1 MILSTHKIILDT
13 CNKYIKKTLIII
25 FLCLNLVK
33 CTVNQNFDKLY
44 SNQEYHKAYN
54 LLKNKGNDNSLSY
67 QERELKVLLHLA
79 ISDVTTFLPL
89 LDDALLKSV
98 PKTMT
103 NWHSLS
109 RSWIK
114 FLSAETDID
123 YQNVLVTLPRIPFQ
137 EKKTEQLRLIIQT
150 HSLSRL
156 KRYQEALAYL
166 NASKLTDSSSD
177 LMYIQGIALQNLNQ
191 IEYAKK
197 SFEHLINISSNKKL
211 KSLSYFHLGN
221 IFVQENKLEQAQQY
235 YMQAWD
241 LNPYQADLNFQ
252 LGKILQKKAYGD
264 LHYRYYRASLR
275 LNENLAEAWYYLN
288 I

>member
-13 CNKYIKKTLIII
+13 CNKYIKKILIII
-25 FLCLNLVK
+25 FLCLNLVT

-89 LDDALLKSV
+89 LDDALLKSI

>member
-1 MILSTHKIILDT
+1 MILSTNNTTLYTFIK
-13 CNKYIKKTLIII
+13 CIKKILLIL
-25 FLCLNLVK
+25 FLCLNFVK
-33 CTVNQNFDKLY
+33 CTANQKFDEFY
-44 SNQEYHKAYN
+44 SNQEYNKAYN
-54 LLKNKGNDNSLSY
+54 ILKNKGNINSLSY

-89 LDDALLKSV
+89 LDDALLKDI

-123 YQNVLVTLPRIPFQ
+123 YQNILVTLPRIPFQ

-166 NASKLTDSSSD
+166 NSSDLTDSSSD
-177 LMYIQGIALQNLNQ
+177 LIYIKGIALQNLSQ
-191 IEYAKK
+191 VEHAKK
-197 SFEHLINISSNKKL
+197 AFEHLINISSNNKL

-221 IFVQENKLEQAQQY
+221 IFVKENDLQQAQQF
-235 YMQAWD
+235 YMHAWN
-241 LNPYQADLNFQ
+241 LNPYQAELNFQ
-252 LGKILQKKAYGD
+252 LGKILQKKSYSD

>member
-1 MILSTHKIILDT
+1 MILLTNKTPLVT
-13 CNKYIKKTLIII
+13 CVKYIKKTFIII
-25 FLCLNLVK
+25 FLFLTIVGCS
-33 CTVNQNFDKLY
+33 TNQSFDKLY
-44 SNQEYHKAYN
+44 VNQEYHKAYN

-79 ISDVTTFLPL
+79 ISDIPAFLPL
-89 LDDALLKSV
+89 LDEALLKNI

-123 YQNVLVTLPRIPFQ
+123 YQNILVTLPRVPFQ
-137 EKKTEQLRLIIQT
+137 EKRTEQLRLIIQT

-156 KRYQEALAYL
+156 KRYQEALSYL
-166 NASKLTDSSSD
+166 NASKLTDNSSD
-177 LMYIQGIALQNLNQ
+177 LMYIKGIALKNLNQ

-197 SFEHLINISSNKKL
+197 TFEHLINISANKKL

-221 IFVQENKLEQAQQY
+221 ILVQENNLEQAQQY
-235 YMQAWD
+235 YSQAWN
-241 LNPYQADLNFQ
+241 LNPYQAELNFQ
-252 LGKILQKKAYGD
+252 LGKILQKKAYSD

>member
-13 CNKYIKKTLIII
+13 CNKYIKKILIII

>member
-1 MILSTHKIILDT
+1 MISSTNNTRLDT
-13 CNKYIKKTLIII
+13 FIKCVKKILLII
-25 FLCLNLVK
+25 FLCLNIVQ
-33 CTVNQNFDKLY
+33 CSTNQKFDKLY

-54 LLKNKGNDNSLSY
+54 ILKNNKNINSLSY

-79 ISDVTTFLPL
+79 TSDVTTFLPL
-89 LDDALLKSV
+89 LDNALLKEI
-98 PKTMT
+98 PQTMT

-114 FLSAETDID
+114 FISAETDID
-123 YQNVLVTLPRIPFQ
+123 YQNILSSLPRIPFQ

-177 LMYIQGIALQNLNQ
+177 LIYIKGIALQNLNQ
-191 IEYAKK
+191 IELAKK
-197 SFEHLINISSNKKL
+197 AFKHLIEISSNDKL
-211 KSLSYFHLGN
+211 KSLAYFYLGN
-221 IFVQENKLEQAQQY
+221 ILAQENNLQQAQEFY
-235 YMQAWD
+235 VQAWN
-241 LNPYQADLNFQ
+241 LNPYQAELNFQ
-252 LGKILQKKAYGD
+252 LGKILQKKSYSD

>member
-13 CNKYIKKTLIII
+13 CNKYIKKILIII
-25 FLCLNLVK
+25 ILCLNLVT

-89 LDDALLKSV
+89 LDDALLKSI

>member
-13 CNKYIKKTLIII
+13 CNKYIKKILIII
-25 FLCLNLVK
+25 FLCLNLVT

>member
-1 MILSTHKIILDT
+1 MILSTNKTTLDT
-13 CNKYIKKTLIII
+13 CIKYIKKIFIII
-25 FLCLNLVK
+25 FLCLTIVGCSTNH
-33 CTVNQNFDKLY
+33 NFDKLY
-44 SNQEYHKAYN
+44 INQEYHKAYN
-54 LLKNKGNDNSLSY
+54 LLKNKGTDNSLSY

-79 ISDVTTFLPL
+79 ISDVPTFLPL
-89 LDDALLKSV
+89 LDDALLKPI

-114 FLSAETDID
+114 FLSAETEID
-123 YQNVLVTLPRIPFQ
+123 YQNILVTLPRIPFQ

-177 LMYIQGIALQNLNQ
+177 LIYIKGIALQNLNQ
-191 IEYAKK
+191 IESAKK
-197 SFEHLINISSNKKL
+197 SFEHLIDISTNKKL

-221 IFVQENKLEQAQQY
+221 IFIDEDNLEQAQQY
-235 YMQAWD
+235 YVQAWN
-241 LNPYQADLNFQ
+241 LNPFQAELNFQ
-252 LGKILQKKAYGD
+252 LGKILQKKSYDD

>member
-1 MILSTHKIILDT
+1 MILSTNKNTTDT
-13 CNKYIKKTLIII
+13 CIKCIIKTLFII
-25 FLCLNLVK
+25 FLCLNFVK
-33 CTVNQNFDKLY
+33 CTTNQKFDKFY

-54 LLKNKGNDNSLSY
+54 ILKNNENINSLSY

-79 ISDVTTFLPL
+79 ISDIDTFLPL
-89 LDDALLKSV
+89 LDDALLKNI

-114 FLSAETDID
+114 FLSAKTNID
-123 YQNVLVTLPRIPFQ
+123 YQNILVTLPRIPFQ

-166 NASKLTDSSSD
+166 NASDLTDSSSD
-177 LMYIQGIALQNLNQ
+177 LIYIKGIALQNLKQ
-191 IEYAKK
+191 LEYAKK
-197 SFEHLINISSNKKL
+197 SFEHLINISSNNKL

-221 IFVQENKLEQAQQY
+221 ILVQENDLQQAQQFY
-235 YMQAWD
+235 IQAWN
-241 LNPYQADLNFQ
+241 LNPYQAELNFQ
-252 LGKILQKKAYGD
+252 LGKILQKKNYSD

>member
-1 MILSTHKIILDT
+1 MILLTNKTPLVT
-13 CNKYIKKTLIII
+13 CVKYIKKIFIVI
-25 FLCLNLVK
+25 FLCLTIVG
-33 CTVNQNFDKLY
+33 CSINQSFDKLY
-44 SNQEYHKAYN
+44 VNQEYHKAYN

-79 ISDVTTFLPL
+79 ISDIPTFLPL
-89 LDDALLKSV
+89 LDEALLKSI

-123 YQNVLVTLPRIPFQ
+123 YQNILATLPRIPFQ

-166 NASKLTDSSSD
+166 NASKLTDNSSD
-177 LMYIQGIALQNLNQ
+177 LMYIKGISLQNLNQ

-197 SFEHLINISSNKKL
+197 AFEHLINISTNKKL

-221 IFVQENKLEQAQQY
+221 IFIQENNLKQAQQY
-235 YMQAWD
+235 YIEAWN
-241 LNPYQADLNFQ
+241 LNPYQAEVNFQ
-252 LGKILQKKAYGD
+252 LGKILQKKAYSD

>member
-1 MILSTHKIILDT
+1 MILSTNKIILDT
-13 CNKYIKKTLIII
+13 CIKYIKKTLVIT
-25 FLCLNLVK
+25 FLCLTIVG
-33 CTVNQNFDKLY
+33 CSTNQNFDKLY
-44 SNQEYHKAYN
+44 FNQEYHKAYN
-54 LLKNKGNDNSLSY
+54 LLKNKGNNNSLSY

-79 ISDVTTFLPL
+79 ISDVTTYLPL
-89 LDDALLKSV
+89 LDDALLKNI

-123 YQNVLVTLPRIPFQ
+123 YQNILVTLPRIPFQ

-166 NASKLTDSSSD
+166 NANKITDSSSD
-177 LMYIQGIALQNLNQ
+177 LMYIKGIALQNLNQ
-191 IEYAKK
+191 IELAKK
-197 SFEHLINISSNKKL
+197 AFKHLINISSNDKL
-211 KSLSYFHLGN
+211 KSLSYFYLGN
-221 IFVQENKLEQAQQY
+221 ILAQENNLEQAQQHY
-235 YMQAWD
+235 SQAWN
-241 LNPYQADLNFQ
+241 LNPYQAELNFQ
-252 LGKILQKKAYGD
+252 LGKILQKKSYSD